1 MRNIVDANIRK
12 GRAGF
17 KKDQH
22 QGQINKSSNEAKFDR
37 SINGVN
43 KSLHEQSSQDGGGS
57 LVCDTLCQLLEPVST
72 NYTIS
77 EDEQAM
83 NPSFSQENWAISLRL
98 TKLLA
103 FLSFPLPG
111 WLARLLQ
118 TYIHTTIYILRRI

>member
-1 MRNIVDANIRK
+1 MVDY
-12 GRAGF
+12 
-17 KKDQH
+17 
-22 QGQINKSSNEAKFDR
+22 
-37 SINGVN
+37 NGLEVW
-43 KSLHEQSSQDGGGS
+43 LRSSQDGGGS

-103 FLSFPLPG
+103 FLSIP
-111 WLARLLQ
+111 RLISSFQ
-118 TYIHTTIYILRRI
+118 SKDRVNRADQEK